1 MLSDS
6 NLGKQEKAIISGHYI
21 FGKNEFIDLKNDV
34 ERKISLKNTL
44 DSYLKLEVKKS
55 IIRYLNLFSMI

>member
-1 MLSDS
+1 MLSGS
-6 NLGKQEKAIISGHYI
+6 KLGKQEKAIISGHYV

-55 IIRYLNLFSMI
+55 ISRYLNLFSMI